1 MSETLI
7 SNTSAKEPAN
17 TPADGMQSGAVNEA
31 PLTGLTQAEVEAR
44 KAAGK
49 SNRVEDNSTMTVK
62 GILISNIFTYFNG
75 IFALLTI
82 LLISV
87 GAWRNLT
94 FLPVII
100 ANTVIGIVQQLRAK
114 SVLDKLSLL
123 DVSEYTVI
131 RGGVETKIPSDDLVE
146 GDFILLTSGQQIPA
160 DGEVISG
167 ELAAN
172 ESLLTGESDEIT
184 KVPGSELK
192 SGSFVVSGN
201 AVARLLRVGAESYAS
216 RLTAQAKET
225 KESQAEMIR
234 DIERVIL
241 VCGILIIPVGIA
253 LVVQAFFF
261 NHEPIEVAISS
272 MVGAVIGMIP
282 EGMYLLAT
290 IALTLSAARLALK
303 KVLLHDM
310 RSIETLARVDVL
322 CVDKTGTIT
331 TEQMNVD
338 EIFDEFDDPNVQLLA
353 DYIHCVPDN
362 NSTMQALRDYVKTA
376 GVSDSKSFIATAVT
390 PFTSKL
396 KYSEVETADHTY
408 RLGAPEYLLSEE
420 EVAEQRESIEL
431 RTREGKRVI
440 ALTCDG
446 EAVLFVA
453 LTNEIRESAVDTFAY
468 FKRRGVEVKVI
479 SGDNPVT
486 VSQVATQAGIANADQ
501 YCDATTLES
510 RSDILSAVQ
519 KYTVFGRVKPE
530 QKREMVI
537 ALKALGK
544 KVAMT
549 GDGVNDILAMK
560 KADCSIA
567 MGGGSDAAR
576 QAAQVV
582 LLDSDFSHMEQIV
595 SEGRRDVNNI
605 TRSAT
610 LFLYKNIFSLLLAI
624 FAIVNSFTYPL
635 QPNQVS
641 LISLFNIGM
650 PAFLLALEPN
660 EGKQEGR
667 FILRTLK
674 RALPASLTSFFSIA
688 ALVLFGQLFEISSED
703 ISTASTYLLAVVG
716 FMILWQISHPF
727 NWYHAAVYA
736 ACIIGLLFSASQLK
750 FIFALNSISL
760 KAAALCA
767 IFAIAEISVMRGMI
781 LFVDWM
787 AKGRHLVLKKLGRI

>member
-225 KESQAEMIR
+225 KEAQAEMIR

>member
-7 SNTSAKEPAN
+7 SNISAKEPAN

-225 KESQAEMIR
+225 KEAQAEMIR

>member
-31 PLTGLTQAEVEAR
+31 PLTGLAQAEVEAR

-225 KESQAEMIR
+225 KEAQAEMIR

-727 NWYHAAVYA
+727 NWYHAAVYV

>member
-225 KESQAEMIR
+225 KEAQAEMIR

-338 EIFDEFDDPNVQLLA
+338 EIFDEFNDPNVQLLA

-420 EVAEQRESIEL
+420 EIAEQRESIEL

>member
-225 KESQAEMIR
+225 KEAQAEMIR

-420 EVAEQRESIEL
+420 EIAEQRESIEL

>member
-225 KESQAEMIR
+225 KEAQAEMIR

-420 EVAEQRESIEL
+420 EIAEQRESIEL

-537 ALKALGK
+537 ALKSLGK